1 MGLIDWYLLFAFTTA
16 IMAAI
21 DVFIPL
27 LSSAR
32 NNGVVNVLTTNYKL
46 SVVVYLCISTLMA
59 PLLILPLLVPSMNER
74 FRDALGK
81 IISEQE

>member
-1 MGLIDWYLLFAFTTA
+1 MGLIEWYLLFALTTA

-27 LSSAR
+27 LSEAR
-32 NNGVVNVLTTNYKL
+32 SNGVANVLTTNFKL
-46 SVVVYLCISTLMA
+46 SIVVYLGISTLMA
-59 PLLILPLLVPSMNER
+59 PLLIVPLLVPSMNER
-74 FRDALGK
+74 FKDALNK

>member
-1 MGLIDWYLLFAFTTA
+1 MGLIEWYLLFALTTA

-27 LSSAR
+27 LSEAR
-32 NNGVVNVLTTNYKL
+32 SNGVANVLTTNFKL
-46 SVVVYLCISTLMA
+46 SIVVYLGISTLMA
-59 PLLILPLLVPSMNER
+59 PLLIVPLLVPSMNER
-74 FRDALGK
+74 FKDTLNK

>member
-1 MGLIDWYLLFAFTTA
+1 MGLIEWYLLFAFTTA

-27 LSSAR
+27 LSEAR
-32 NNGVVNVLTTNYKL
+32 SNGVANVLTTNFKL
-46 SVVVYLCISTLMA
+46 SIVVYLGISTLMA
-59 PLLILPLLVPSMNER
+59 PLLIVPLLVPSMNER
-74 FRDALGK
+74 FKDALNK